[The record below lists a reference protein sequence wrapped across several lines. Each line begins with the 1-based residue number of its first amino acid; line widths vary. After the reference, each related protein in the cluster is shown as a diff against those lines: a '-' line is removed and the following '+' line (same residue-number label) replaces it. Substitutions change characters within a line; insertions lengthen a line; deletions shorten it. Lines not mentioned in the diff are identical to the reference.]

1 MQKIL
6 QTEGE
11 ERQRLVFRP
20 NGVRGKESMRE
31 IRLPDLRPE
40 IRFSHPF
47 NAITAQH
54 QYQNKKFK
62 KKPFDPIYF
71 PQLAP
76 SRRIFFFGLIIS
88 LNNLPPYS
96 PELSRTNL
104 PWTQL

>member
-1 MQKIL
+1 MLDFDKRPKVSKEQQVMVVLSYLTMSKVKHFCMHSTPL
-6 QTEGE
+6 CKRFYKLRGE

-54 QYQNKKFK
+54 QYQ
-62 KKPFDPIYF
+62 
-71 PQLAP
+71 
-76 SRRIFFFGLIIS
+76 
-88 LNNLPPYS
+88 
-96 PELSRTNL
+96 
-104 PWTQL
+104 